1 MQWFQDDDRKTK
13 FFHAHV
19 KGKRK
24 ILQVSR
30 ILNNNGNWIENQDDM
45 AKEAVEF
52 FKAQFTEDRVIGEDV
67 LNMIKAFF
75 GGAEFPKFITHT
87 NLVILSNKKNV
98 ATFSDIRPIS
108 LCNFSNNIISNVLH
122 ERLVSN
128 NWYSVLLN
136 GQANG
141 FVKSIRGVKQGD
153 ILSPTLFMLTGEVLG
168 RALDALFDNSDFIGF
183 VMPKWSHNINYLSYV
198 DDTIIFS
205 QLHYGAIQLIK
216 NVLEDYEA
224 ASGEKRHPFL
234 FIYLGCPIFYSRG
247 KKDFY
252 KGIMFNIQ
260 ERLQSWKGKLLS
272 IGGRAVLIAQ
282 VLEGMPIHL
291 VLDVNL
297 PKYVINDLHRM
308 FASFFWSNSENGR
321 ARHWA
326 S

>member
-1 MQWFQDDDRKTK
+1 MEI
-13 FFHAHV
+13 AP
-19 KGKRK
+19 
-24 ILQVSR
+24 VSR
-30 ILNNNGNWIENQDDM
+30 MVSLAN
-45 AKEAVEF
+45 
-52 FKAQFTEDRVIGEDV
+52 
-67 LNMIKAFF
+67 
-75 GGAEFPKFITHT
+75 FI
-87 NLVILSNKKNV
+87 IY
-98 ATFSDIRPIS
+98 AG
-108 LCNFSNNIISNVLH
+108 
-122 ERLVSN
+122 RLVSN